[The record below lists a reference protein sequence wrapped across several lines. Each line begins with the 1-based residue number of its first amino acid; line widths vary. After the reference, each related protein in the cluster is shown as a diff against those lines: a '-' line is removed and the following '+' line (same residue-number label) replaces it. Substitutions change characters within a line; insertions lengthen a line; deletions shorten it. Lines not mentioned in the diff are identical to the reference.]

1 MIRELDSDGDRYIDL
16 DEFMDAI
23 IECGSKEDELMD
35 AFLIFDVD
43 KNGFISAK
51 ELQRVQVISLKR
63 QDVHWVWK
71 GSGLPLSI
79 FTAENC
85 SPEEENYNY
94 DICLHYFIDGK
105 YNS

>member
-51 ELQRVQVISLKR
+51 ELQM
-63 QDVHWVWK
+63 
-71 GSGLPLSI
+71 
-79 FTAENC
+79 
-85 SPEEENYNY
+85 Y
-94 DICLHYFIDGK
+94 
-105 YNS
+105 